1 MSQLLNHKAATIPK
15 LHFRKMTVHS
25 NVLLPLSGVWLAEQ
39 RVWGRDGS
47 FASWNTGTQGRLF
60 YSTTCSPGT
69 SQLHFRNNSG
79 SGSSGTISLFII
91 YLTAFPFSFVLWKRN
106 YSPMP
111 SRWLPGQKK
120 VILRTVKAG
129 AADSQK
135 WLFQSHWNS
144 LPFPASCIAFGL
156 SSCRGMHKLD
166 NIQMLNS

>member
-1 MSQLLNHKAATIPK
+1 MSQLLNHKAATIPE
-15 LHFRKMTVHS
+15 LHFRKTTVHS

-60 YSTTCSPGT
+60 YSTACSPGT

-79 SGSSGTISLFII
+79 SGRVGPSHFLLSTSQLFHFLLCFGKEIIALCHHGDYLAKRKLYWGQWKLDLLIPHSDYFNAIGT
-91 YLTAFPFSFVLWKRN
+91 
-106 YSPMP
+106 
-111 SRWLPGQKK
+111 
-120 VILRTVKAG
+120 
-129 AADSQK
+129 
-135 WLFQSHWNS
+135 S
-144 LPFPASCIAFGL
+144 LPFPASCITFGL